1 MPKVLLCVQIGYFHC
16 HTCSL
21 RKDHVSAYG
30 EISNLTPS
38 IDKIAKEGAVF
49 TKTYAA
55 SSFTLAGLTALLTG
69 RFASTTGVT
78 GWDKGLTQDIPT
90 LPEILGFYGYKTA
103 GFTTNSASGFRPD
116 YGLDRGFQH
125 MHIYDS
131 PPVTPDGRH
140 FKGSK
145 NTWCL
150 IIPLKTGCSNN
161 LMTNRYLPCSTQKC
175 SFSFVIDTS
184 AKAYDQTGLTE
195 MLLSLDNPLKVLMN

>member
-1 MPKVLLCVQIGYFHC
+1 MK
-16 HTCSL
+16 
-21 RKDHVSAYG
+21 KDHVSTG

-90 LPEILGFYGYKTA
+90 LPETLGFYGYKTA

-131 PPVTPDGRH
+131 PPGTPDGRH

-145 NTWCL
+145 ML
-150 IIPLKTGCSNN
+150 GKPAIPLKLSLLKQPNDKP
-161 LMTNRYLPCSTQKC
+161 MLPCSTPEVLIFPLSLTPRQRPMTKDSRKC
-175 SFSFVIDTS
+175 F
-184 AKAYDQTGLTE
+184 
-195 MLLSLDNPLKVLMN
+195 LSLDNPLKEVDES